1 MKKAMLKEK
10 AKQLIETGEFINESG
25 NETWKNCFYKL
36 NGFLFNIQ
44 YKNGRLFDV
53 IAYGR

>member
-1 MKKAMLKEK
+1 MKATLKQKANE
-10 AKQLIETGEFINESG
+10 LILNGEFVNESG
-25 NETWKNCFYKL
+25 GGIWMNRFYRL

-53 IAYGR
+53 ITYGR